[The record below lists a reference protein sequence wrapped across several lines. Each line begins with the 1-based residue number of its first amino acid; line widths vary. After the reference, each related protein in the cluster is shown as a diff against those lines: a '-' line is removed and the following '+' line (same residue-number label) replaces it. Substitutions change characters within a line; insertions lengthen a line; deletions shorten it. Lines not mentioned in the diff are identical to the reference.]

1 MPSNP
6 STAKAWLRRA
16 RGNLVRAKLYGGVEG
31 TFYEDSCF
39 DAQQAAEKAI
49 KALLVHLLIPFQKTH
64 SIVELLTEVEEAGVT
79 VAHRV
84 APRATTACTLPR
96 TLWS

>member
-39 DAQQAAEKAI
+39 DAQQASEKAM
-49 KALLVHLLIPFQKTH
+49 KSVLVHLNKPY
-64 SIVELLTEVEEAGVT
+64 
-79 VAHRV
+79 
-84 APRATTACTLPR
+84 PR
-96 TLWS
+96 TWKVETQKGDSFRQRQFSTSERLFGRWIRSSGM